1 MRQVNAQAPPSAR
14 PGGTQFF
21 ALPAACASRSGE
33 GGYRSPAD
41 FGSAFASAATECAG
55 GKPGADM
62 NAAAGEICYTTGMVK
77 TLELAMS
84 KAAALP
90 EAAQEQLGRELLE
103 HIETL
108 SELRAEI
115 EIGIKELDAGKGE
128 ELDIEDVIR
137 EARNEH
143 GRRG

>member
-1 MRQVNAQAPPSAR
+1 VDELALRRVLHQVAQQQAVKR
-14 PGGTQFF
+14 GTG
-21 ALPAACASRSGE
+21 ASLR
-33 GGYRSPAD
+33 
-41 FGSAFASAATECAG
+41 FGSVM
-55 GKPGADM
+55 PGRGM
-62 NAAAGEICYTTGMVK
+62 NATGGGIWYTAGMVK

-108 SELRAEI
+108 TELRAEI